1 MKNYVLLILTIFL
14 LLNSGFATAQSFSYQ
29 SSEIPPMSRSSF
41 AFGDYDNDGDLDMV
55 IGGMINAFEAATY
68 LFENQEG
75 TFVQTDTELPAVSD
89 GVVLF
94 ADVDMDG
101 DMDIFLSGNGNSDS
115 FTALYMN
122 DGGVFTANDTDVA
135 PMGGNTD
142 AAFGDYDEDGDLD
155 LVVSGNDETF
165 LYNYD
170 AGVFTEVDHPFVNL
184 NYATAKW
191 VDYDNDGDLDLAL
204 AGELGAVPA
213 TRIYTNAGG
222 EFEESGIVLQ
232 DVMSGDMAWGDY
244 DNDGDKDL
252 AIVGYDEYLTGQTV
266 VYRNDGD
273 GAFKNIGVNILGVS
287 NSAVDWGDVNND
299 GKLDLLVSGNCDDCG
314 VLMTSVFTYEGGTFV
329 DAFPGFQ
336 NANRGEA
343 RFIDYDNDG
352 DSDVIITGEDLGGNY
367 IASVYQNDDFD
378 NEYHANEAPEKTQ
391 SLIVE
396 NLGNEVML
404 QWEPAADDYT
414 PQSSLTYNVRVG
426 TTSGSSDVVNSM
438 CGADGS
444 MLLPQMGNANQS
456 LTLSLTH
463 LPVGTYYWSV
473 QTVDHQYKASDF
485 SDEQSFTIT
494 STHIVDQESQMK
506 VYPVPFNENVT
517 ITLPES
523 GFHTAALQT
532 LSGKI
537 LLQKEISGDQMT
549 FNTTGLPKGVYILQI
564 HSEDEVISKKIVK

>member
-1 MKNYVLLILTIFL
+1 MRKNVLFILTTFL
-14 LLNSGFATAQSFSYQ
+14 LLNTGFANAQSFSYQ
-29 SSEIPPMSRSSF
+29 SSEIPPMSRSSV
-41 AFGDYDNDGDLDMV
+41 AFGDYDNDGDLDLV
-55 IGGMINAFEAATY
+55 IGGMVSNFEAATY

-75 TFVQTDTELPAVSD
+75 EFVQTDTELPAVSD

-101 DMDIFLSGNGNSDS
+101 EMDIFLSGNGNSDP

-122 DGGVFTANDTDVA
+122 NGGTFTATDVNVA
-135 PMGGNTD
+135 AMGGNTD
-142 AAFGDYDEDGDLD
+142 AAFGDYDDDGDLD

-165 LYNYD
+165 LYNYEE
-170 AGVFTEVDHPFVNL
+170 GVFTEVEHPFVDL
-184 NYATAKW
+184 NYATTKW

-204 AGELGAVPA
+204 TGELGAIPA
-213 TRIYTNAGG
+213 TRIYTNLGG
-222 EFEESGIVLQ
+222 EFEESGIALQ
-232 DVMSGDMAWGDY
+232 NVMSGDMAWADF

-252 AIVGYDEYLTGQTV
+252 AIVGFDQYLTGKTV

-273 GAFKNIGVNILGVS
+273 GAFKNMGVNILGVS
-287 NSAVDWGDVNND
+287 NSSVDWGDVNND

-314 VLMTSVFTYEGGTFV
+314 VLMTSVFMNENGTFV

-336 NANRGEA
+336 NSNRGDA

-367 IASVYQNDDFD
+367 ITAVYQNDDFD
-378 NEYHANEAPEKTQ
+378 NEYHANEAPEKPQ
-391 SLIVE
+391 SMNTE

-404 QWEPAADDYT
+404 QWETASDDYT

-426 TTSGSSDVVNSM
+426 TTPGSSDIMNSM

-444 MLLPQMGNANQS
+444 LLLPQMGNANQS

-473 QTVDHQYKASDF
+473 QTIDHQYKASDF
-485 SDEQSFTIT
+485 SGEQSFTIT
-494 STHIVDQESQMK
+494 STDIVHQQK
-506 VYPVPFNENVT
+506 QLQVYPVPFSDNVT
-517 ITLPES
+517 VMLPEGS
-523 GFHTAALQT
+523 FHSAALQT

-537 LLQKEISGDQMT
+537 LLQKEIRSDKVT
-549 FNTTGLPKGVYILQI
+549 FSTSELPKGVYILQI
-564 HSEDEVISKKIVK
+564 HSENEVISKKVVK